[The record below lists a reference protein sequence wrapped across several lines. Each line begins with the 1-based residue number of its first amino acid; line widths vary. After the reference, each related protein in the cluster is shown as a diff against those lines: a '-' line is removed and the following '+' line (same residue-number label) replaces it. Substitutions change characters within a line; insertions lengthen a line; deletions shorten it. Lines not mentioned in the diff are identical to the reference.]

1 MEKLLYDLALVAL
14 GALFSWFTTEK
25 YFQKS
30 LKNQETEQSKQI
42 EALKIELQKHNANS
56 EILLTQNYIDEAVKA
71 WKHQGTAVHYLNSLE
86 IPNNQ
91 KSEIL
96 MAAALRH
103 KGRPPKSNPYI

>member
-1 MEKLLYDLALVAL
+1 MEKLLYELALVAL
-14 GALFSWFTTEK
+14 SAFLSWFITEK
-25 YFQKS
+25 YFQRN

-42 EALKIELQKHNANS
+42 EALKAELKHNDSNS
-56 EILLTQNYIDEAVKA
+56 KILLTQNYVDEAVKA

-96 MAAALRH
+96 LAAALRH